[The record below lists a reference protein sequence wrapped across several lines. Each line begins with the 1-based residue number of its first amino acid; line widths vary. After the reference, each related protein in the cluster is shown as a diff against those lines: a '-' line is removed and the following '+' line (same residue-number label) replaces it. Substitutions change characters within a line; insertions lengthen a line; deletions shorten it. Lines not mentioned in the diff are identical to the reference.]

1 MKPTLLYVYSLIVTF
16 SRQGGRDLG
25 EKRSRV
31 ITYRHSR
38 MDLRRQVAQDQRTD
52 LFSEHKRLAGLL
64 LRRSDLQIVA
74 DLHRVIGRFGQF
86 LQAQFG
92 DRFEPLAQ
100 ASPFFEVVSSGNGL
114 PTIGQQRF
122 EGLSRRLLTVE
133 TGGIVRTFAGEYS
146 MCRCQVATGFAQPA
160 AG

>member
-1 MKPTLLYVYSLIVTF
+1 
-16 SRQGGRDLG
+16 
-25 EKRSRV
+25 
-31 ITYRHSR
+31 
-38 MDLRRQVAQDQRTD
+38 
-52 LFSEHKRLAGLL
+52 
-64 LRRSDLQIVA
+64 
-74 DLHRVIGRFGQF
+74 
-86 LQAQFG
+86 
-92 DRFEPLAQ
+92 
-100 ASPFFEVVSSGNGL
+100 VSSGNGL

>member
-1 MKPTLLYVYSLIVTF
+1 MFTPLSSPSPAK
-16 SRQGGRDLG
+16 G
-25 EKRSRV
+25 EGISGKKGAEA

-64 LRRSDLQIVA
+64 LRRPDLQIVA

-92 DRFEPLAQ
+92 DRFELLAQ
-100 ASPFFEVVSSGNGL
+100 ASPF
-114 PTIGQQRF
+114 
-122 EGLSRRLLTVE
+122 SR
-133 TGGIVRTFAGEYS
+133 S
-146 MCRCQVATGFAQPA
+146 
-160 AG
+160 